1 MRTASNANGGFSLF
15 LVPSNVALK
24 LTNARAAAT
33 ARDGFCKY
41 PDGGVKAMPDDEFYG
56 FD

>member
-33 ARDGFCKY
+33 ARDGFYKY